1 MTRKLGNIIG
11 LLSIASLVGYSFF
24 FSLPRGEFVFLL
36 IIYTMLFAGFIGVV
50 TVIKNAHNHQLLV
63 PPYSWGKWFYGS
75 SLVWVI
81 FLMGVIFRIS
91 LLPYTPNLSQDFF
104 RFIWDGH
111 MLLRGF
117 NPYLYLPDNL
127 IDAGLVS
134 HIPNAS
140 FLHANMGYI
149 SSSNYTNYPPVNQL
163 FFATAAFLG
172 GKSMFASMVWMRV
185 MIIFFEIG
193 VFIIG
198 IKLLHILGKPLWYMA
213 LYFLNPFVIIEL
225 SGNLHWEGAMGFFSL
240 LAVYFLF
247 KNQRFKS
254 AIFLGYGVLV
264 KLLPLILLPVFFK
277 RLAFSKAVVFY
288 LTVFVVISI
297 GFLPFL
303 QIDFLT
309 NYSQTVGLWFG
320 NFEYN
325 AGIFRV
331 IKSLGYHFTG
341 TNVIK
346 TVGKILPVI
355 TLLIIA
361 SLSLFR
367 KNDQPDTLVSTAM
380 FSFTAYLF
388 LSTTVHPW
396 YLLMPLLLSVF
407 TSYKYMLLWSY
418 TVFLS
423 YQGYS
428 NPGNL
433 EYGWLLVFEYVPVY
447 MVLGYELYSN
457 KSVKQQF
464 TAAAI
469 L

>member
-1 MTRKLGNIIG
+1 MTRKLGNLIG
-11 LLSIASLVGYSFF
+11 LLSITSLIGYSFF
-24 FSLPRGEFVFLL
+24 FSFSRDTFSYLL
-36 IIYTMLFAGFIGVV
+36 IIYTLLFAGFLAIA
-50 TVIKNAHNHQLLV
+50 TILKNAYYTKAALL
-63 PPYSWGKWFYGS
+63 PNSWGKWFYGT
-75 SLVWVI
+75 SLVLLI
-81 FLMGVIFRIS
+81 FIVGLVLRTS

-111 MLLRGF
+111 MLLNGF
-117 NPYLYLPDNL
+117 NPYLYLPDDL
-127 IDAGLVS
+127 IAAS
-134 HIPNAS
+134 KATHIPNAS

-149 SSSNYTNYPPVNQL
+149 SSSNYTNYPPLNQL

-172 GKSMFASMVWMRV
+172 GQSIFASIVWMRV

-193 VFIIG
+193 IFIVG
-198 IKLLHILGKPLWYMA
+198 VKLLHILCKPLWYIA

-225 SGNLHWEGAMGFFSL
+225 TGNLHWEGAMGFFSL
-240 LAVYFLF
+240 LALYFLF
-247 KNQRFKS
+247 KSQRLKS
-254 AIFLGYGVLV
+254 AIYLGYGVLV
-264 KLLPLILLPVFFK
+264 KLLPLILLPAFFK
-277 RLAFSKAVVFY
+277 RLGFSKAVVYYF
-288 LTVFVVISI
+288 TVFIVISL
-297 GFLPFL
+297 GFFPFL
-303 QIDFLT
+303 EIDFLT

-325 AGIFRV
+325 AGIFSV

-341 TNVIK
+341 ANVIR

-355 TLLIIA
+355 TLLIIV

-367 KNDQPDTLVSTAM
+367 KNEQADTLLSTVM

-428 NPGNL
+428 NPNNVEL
-433 EYGWLLVFEYVPVY
+433 GWLLALEYVPVY
-447 MVLGYELYSN
+447 LLLGYELY
-457 KSVKQQF
+457 KDKLVKQQVV
-464 TAAAI
+464 TAAV
-469 L
+469 